1 VSGNRQI
8 IRQRKGT
15 AVSNTYQKDRR
26 RAQPDPLP
34 GEVAVPEQV
43 IVSMAGIAESA
54 KEGLLALAVGTGLQV
69 MAAMFGEDAER
80 LCGPESK
87 HNPGR
92 AGYRHGAGAG
102 SVTLGGRRVPVTRP
116 RVRAADGSGELRLP
130 SYDLF
135 SSTEI
140 LGQMALEKML
150 AGLSSRRY
158 SAGLEPAGQ
167 AVEAAAAATSK
178 SAVSR
183 RFVAATE
190 TALAELMARRLD
202 DLDLVAFM
210 VDGVHFG
217 EHTCVVALG
226 IGIDGTKHPLAVE
239 EGSTENATLVT
250 DLITG
255 LRDRGLDVTKPILAV
270 LDGAKALSRAVKDV
284 FDKPLI
290 HRCQQHK
297 IRNVRDRLPEKMR
310 TVVERR
316 MRQAYHAESALKAES
331 LLTELAAELGKTHPG
346 AAASLREGMAETL
359 TILCLGVPPA
369 LARTL
374 HSTNPIESMIEICR
388 EHSKNVK
395 RWRDGTMALRWC
407 AAGMLEA
414 NHQFRRVNGH
424 LHLPKLRAALDAHFS
439 RNASAGSHD
448 ETVNAA

>member
-1 VSGNRQI
+1 
-8 IRQRKGT
+8 
-15 AVSNTYQKDRR
+15 VSNTYQKTGR
-26 RAQPDPLP
+26 RAEPDRLP
-34 GEVAVPEQV
+34 GEMTIPEQV
-43 IVSMAGIAESA
+43 VVSMAEIAESA

-69 MAAMFGEDAER
+69 MAAMFAEDAGR
-80 LCGPESK
+80 LCGPDGK
-87 HNPGR
+87 HNPDR
-92 AGYRHGAGAG
+92 AGYRHGTGEG
-102 SVTLGGRRVPVTRP
+102 SVTLGGRRLPVTRP
-116 RVRAADGSGELRLP
+116 RVRAADGSGELHLP

-140 LGQMALEKML
+140 LGRMAMEKML

-158 SAGLEPAGQ
+158 PAGLEPAGQ
-167 AVEAAAAATSK
+167 AVEQVAAATSK

-190 TALAELMARRLD
+190 TALGQLMTRRLD
-202 DLDLVAFM
+202 DLDLVALM
-210 VDGVHFG
+210 IDGVHFG

-226 IGIDGTKHPLAVE
+226 IDIEGVKRPLAVE

-250 DLITG
+250 DLVTG
-255 LRDRGLDVTKPILAV
+255 LRDRGLDVTRPILAV

-290 HRCQQHK
+290 QRCQQHK
-297 IRNVRDRLPEKMR
+297 IKNVRDKLPDKLR
-310 TVVERR
+310 TVTERR
-316 MRQAYHAESALKAES
+316 MRQAYHAESALKAEG
-331 LLTELAAELGKTHPG
+331 LLAELARELDKTHPG

-359 TILCLGVPPA
+359 TILRLDVPPA

-374 HSTNPIESMIEICR
+374 RSTNPIESMIEICR

-414 NHQFRRVNGH
+414 DHQFRRVNGR
-424 LHLPKLRAALDAHFS
+424 LHLPKLRAALDAHFNKTVS
-439 RNASAGSHD
+439 TDCHD

>member
-1 VSGNRQI
+1 M
-8 IRQRKGT
+8 
-15 AVSNTYQKDRR
+15 SNTYQKNRR
-26 RAQPDPLP
+26 RAQLDPVP
-34 GEVAVPEQV
+34 GQVAVPEQV
-43 IVSMAGIAESA
+43 VVSMAEIAESA

-69 MAAMFGEDAER
+69 MAAMFWEDATR
-80 LCGPESK
+80 LCGPAGK
-87 HNPGR
+87 HNSER
-92 AGYRHGAGAG
+92 AGYRHGSEDG
-102 SVTLGGRRVPVTRP
+102 SVTLGGRRLPVTRP
-116 RVRAADGSGELRLP
+116 RVRAADGSGELHLP

-135 SSTEI
+135 SCTEI
-140 LGQMALEKML
+140 LGQLALDKML

-158 SAGLEPAGQ
+158 RAGLEPTGQ
-167 AVEAAAAATSK
+167 AVEEAAAATSK

-190 TALAELMARRLD
+190 TALAELMSRRLD

-226 IGIDGTKHPLAVE
+226 IDIEGVKHPLAIE

-255 LRDRGLDVTKPILAV
+255 LRERGLDVTKPILAV

-290 HRCQQHK
+290 QRCQQHK
-297 IRNVRDRLPEKMR
+297 IKNVRDKLPDKLR
-310 TVVERR
+310 AVAERR
-316 MRQAYHAESALKAES
+316 MRQAYHASSAFEAEG
-331 LLTELAAELGKTHPG
+331 LLTALARELDKTHPG

-359 TILCLGVPPA
+359 TILRLDVPPA

-374 HSTNPIESMIEICR
+374 RSTNPIESMIEICR

-414 NHQFRRVNGH
+414 GHQFRRVNGR
-424 LHLPKLRAALDAHFS
+424 LHLPKLRTALEAQFNKNVSTDC
-439 RNASAGSHD
+439 HD

>member
-1 VSGNRQI
+1 
-8 IRQRKGT
+8 
-15 AVSNTYQKDRR
+15 VSNTYQKDRR

-255 LRDRGLDVTKPILAV
+255 LRDRGLDVTKPVLAV

-359 TILCLGVPPA
+359 TILRLGVPPA